1 MAHVLPF
8 QRDTGR
14 TSRRYGQEH
23 EQTYLQRAM
32 KTNRIG
38 DQRPRPRDDQTE
50 GGSPGRHPHQ
60 ITVSGRTNTSE
71 LSAITLPSVSD
82 ISNAGALHRGG
93 GGGMD
98 GGQLLGAYDSVGEID
113 IGVDVEHGAGAGE
126 SEPLARSSSSAN
138 ENTDNPHAHAQ
149 ALHDEAM
156 ETAKQERS
164 DASLPSL
171 ATTPHRVNDEGQSLL
186 HRGGMDQEQD
196 RLYRS
201 FGTMEDVSGAS
212 SCVVIGAD
220 KGQRAEAAEGDEISL
235 PDGDY
240 PLAAAADAAD
250 NASPDKKKSVGFS
263 DLPTVDYERAKRR
276 KVVRF
281 SLFGSAFA
289 NGSDNEGNDDNEEEC
304 FLTED
309 IEKEDEVGRKR
320 RGWSIVRNRQ
330 KSIILYGRR
339 VIQQDSNDEEEGCSN
354 GGADDAIFLS
364 ERSAQRRESDR
375 KARQREKILERANLA
390 RERYEIT
397 IADCLIAMACYLGL
411 SVLAFSFI
419 FEHWTIIDSA
429 YFAVITFTACGYGDL
444 TPSTSGGR
452 LFCTFFALGGCAVLG
467 VALGILGDH
476 MIKNEVEK
484 QKQLK
489 VQGQIKVMKSFVAQ
503 ESSGGSERNL
513 SSLIKSLGGTTDNF
527 LFPAIIFIIAS
538 SAFISIKEG
547 WDFVDGLYFVIVTA
561 CTIGFGDFTPTSES
575 SRAVAVIFVPFSVAC
590 LGAMLARIASAVI
603 NKRQQKF
610 RDDLLHFE
618 LTPDMLEACDVSSDG
633 RVDKGEYMTFMLLA
647 MKVVDAELLDAIS
660 AQFDK
665 LDVTKTGDLRIDDL
679 LAALEKNLQ
688 CPKKKLELHRYKQS
702 LLAKGARKKGLGKS
716 MRFG

>member
-1 MAHVLPF
+1 
-8 QRDTGR
+8 
-14 TSRRYGQEH
+14 
-23 EQTYLQRAM
+23 M

-38 DQRPRPRDDQTE
+38 DQRPRPRDGQDD
-50 GGSPGRHPHQ
+50 GDSSGRHPHQ
-60 ITVSGRTNTSE
+60 IIASGRTNTSE

-82 ISNAGALHRGG
+82 VSNTGALHRGG
-93 GGGMD
+93 GD
-98 GGQLLGAYDSVGEID
+98 GVDSDRLLGAYDSVGEID
-113 IGVDVEHGAGAGE
+113 IGVDVEHGA
-126 SEPLARSSSSAN
+126 
-138 ENTDNPHAHAQ
+138 HAQ

-156 ETAKQERS
+156 EAAKQERS

-171 ATTPHRVNDEGQSLL
+171 ATPPHRVNDEGQSLL
-186 HRGGMDQEQD
+186 HRGGMDQQQD

-212 SCVVIGAD
+212 SCVVVGAD
-220 KGQRAEAAEGDEISL
+220 KGHLAKAAQGEVSL
-235 PDGDY
+235 PTG
-240 PLAAAADAAD
+240 AADAAG
-250 NASPDKKKSVGFS
+250 NISPDKKKSVGFS
-263 DLPTVDYERAKRR
+263 DLPTVDHERAERR
-276 KVVRF
+276 KSVRF
-281 SLFGSAFA
+281 SMLGNAFA
-289 NGSDNEGNDDNEEEC
+289 NMLGINPSSFDSGDEDGNEEE

-309 IEKEDEVGRKR
+309 IQKEDKVGRKR

-354 GGADDAIFLS
+354 GGAEDDIFLS
-364 ERSAQRRESDR
+364 GRSAQRRESDR

-397 IADCLIAMACYLGL
+397 PADCLIAIACYLGL

-429 YFAVITFTACGYGDL
+429 YFAVVTFTACGYGDL

-467 VALGILGDH
+467 IALGILGDH
-476 MIKNEVEK
+476 MIKSEVEK
-484 QKQLK
+484 HKQLK
-489 VQGQIKVMKSFVAQ
+489 VQGQSKVMKSFVAQ
-503 ESSGGSERNL
+503 ESSGGSERDL
-513 SSLIKSLGGTTDNF
+513 SSLRESLGGATDNY
-527 LFPAIIFIIAS
+527 LSSIKIPAIIFIISCAT
-538 SAFISIKEG
+538 FISIKEG
-547 WDFVDGLYFVIVTA
+547 WDFVDGLYYVIVSA

-575 SRAVAVIFVPFSVAC
+575 TRAVAVIFVPFSVAC
-590 LGAMLARIASAVI
+590 LGAILARIASAVI

-610 RDDLLHFE
+610 RDDLLQFE
-618 LTPDMLEACDVSSDG
+618 LTPDMLEACDVSNDG

-679 LAALEKNLQ
+679 LATLEKNLKS
-688 CPKKKLELHRYKQS
+688 PKTKLELHRYKQS

>member
-1 MAHVLPF
+1 
-8 QRDTGR
+8 
-14 TSRRYGQEH
+14 
-23 EQTYLQRAM
+23 M

-38 DQRPRPRDDQTE
+38 DQRPRPRDGQAD
-50 GGSPGRHPHQ
+50 GGSPGRHPYE
-60 ITVSGRTNTSE
+60 IIASGRTNTSE

-82 ISNAGALHRGG
+82 ISNTSALHRGG
-93 GGGMD
+93 GD
-98 GGQLLGAYDSVGEID
+98 GVIGDRLLRAYDSIGEID

-126 SEPLARSSSSAN
+126 SEPLARSPSSSEN
-138 ENTDNPHAHAQ
+138 ENTDNSHAHAQ
-149 ALHDEAM
+149 ALHEQAM

-171 ATTPHRVNDEGQSLL
+171 ATTPHRVNDEGQTLL

-212 SCVVIGAD
+212 SCVVVGAD
-220 KGQRAEAAEGDEISL
+220 KGQRTEAAQGDEISL
-235 PDGDY
+235 PDVHN
-240 PLAAAADAAD
+240 PVVAAADAAD
-250 NASPDKKKSVGFS
+250 GASPDKKKKTVGFS
-263 DLPTVDYERAKRR
+263 DLPTVDHERATRR
-276 KVVRF
+276 KSVRL
-281 SLFGSAFA
+281 SMFGSAFT
-289 NGSDNEGNDDNEEEC
+289 NMLGIHPSSYGSGDEGNDGNEEEF

-309 IEKEDEVGRKR
+309 IQKEDKVGQKR
-320 RGWSIVRNRQ
+320 RGWRIVRNRQ

-354 GGADDAIFLS
+354 GGADDDIFLS

-375 KARQREKILERANLA
+375 KARQREKILERANLT

-397 IADCLIAMACYLGL
+397 IADCLIAIACYLGL

-429 YFAVITFTACGYGDL
+429 YFAVVTFTACGYGDL

-467 VALGILGDH
+467 IALGILGDH

-489 VQGQIKVMKSFVAQ
+489 VQGQSKVMKSFVAQ

-513 SSLIKSLGGTTDNF
+513 SSLRESLGGTTDNLSF
-527 LFPAIIFIIAS
+527 IKFPAIIFIIAS

-547 WDFVDGLYFVIVTA
+547 WDFVDGCYFVIVTA

-590 LGAMLARIASAVI
+590 LGAIVGSNRLGSH
-603 NKRQQKF
+603 QQAP
-610 RDDLLHFE
+610 
-618 LTPDMLEACDVSSDG
+618 TTVS
-633 RVDKGEYMTFMLLA
+633 R
-647 MKVVDAELLDAIS
+647 
-660 AQFDK
+660 
-665 LDVTKTGDLRIDDL
+665 
-679 LAALEKNLQ
+679 
-688 CPKKKLELHRYKQS
+688 
-702 LLAKGARKKGLGKS
+702 
-716 MRFG
+716 